1 MGAVERLR
9 LVGEKA
15 NQKSKVKNQKSKI
28 TPCALVEIASIQW
41 SDMSRP
47 PDQSQQDRADLG
59 RFGYAQELFR
69 SMGGFSNFAISFS
82 IISIL
87 TGAVTLFGYGLEM
100 GGPLEMTLGWPL
112 ATIFTLAV
120 AASMAELCSA
130 YPTAGAMYH
139 WAADLGGAGW
149 GWWVAWLNIFGLIA
163 TQAGINYSCA
173 QFVLPFLNLPSTATN
188 LYLMFGFILLTQGI
202 LNHYGVRLVAVLNDL
217 SVTVHILGVAAV
229 VAGLLLFA
237 PKQPVG
243 FLLEGINSNSRSP
256 YWWAF
261 CLGLLQAQWT
271 YTGFDASAHMTE
283 ETADPRRRAPWGV
296 VLSVAVSGAVGYV
309 LILALTL
316 AIHTIPGAL
325 HAQDA
330 HGDDIPAAIA
340 IMQSA
345 LGARVGNA
353 MAALASMAMWFCG
366 LACITSASRAL
377 WSLARDAGTPFA
389 PLVHWVSPRH
399 GTPVASIWLIVGAAM
414 AAMAWTGAVPIV
426 TALGTVTLYL
436 AYTLPVLLAWLARR
450 RGSDWP
456 RAAVWSLGRWGSA
469 VNLFAIVYAAFIC
482 VVLVMP
488 PNQLAAYTLAGL
500 LAALGVLYSA
510 IARRKFK
517 GPAWSVHR
525 EPE

>member
-1 MGAVERLR
+1 
-9 LVGEKA
+9 
-15 NQKSKVKNQKSKI
+15 
-28 TPCALVEIASIQW
+28 
-41 SDMSRP
+41 
-47 PDQSQQDRADLG
+47 
-59 RFGYAQELFR
+59 
-69 SMGGFSNFAISFS
+69 
-82 IISIL
+82 
-87 TGAVTLFGYGLEM
+87 
-100 GGPLEMTLGWPL
+100 
-112 ATIFTLAV
+112 
-120 AASMAELCSA
+120 
-130 YPTAGAMYH
+130 
-139 WAADLGGAGW
+139 
-149 GWWVAWLNIFGLIA
+149 
-163 TQAGINYSCA
+163 
-173 QFVLPFLNLPSTATN
+173 
-188 LYLMFGFILLTQGI
+188 
-202 LNHYGVRLVAVLNDL
+202 
-217 SVTVHILGVAAV
+217 
-229 VAGLLLFA
+229 
-237 PKQPVG
+237 VG

-325 HAQDA
+325 HAKDA
-330 HGDDIPAAIA
+330 HGDDIPAVIA

-389 PLVHWVSPRH
+389 ALVHWVSPRH

-469 VNLFAIVYAAFIC
+469 VNLTAIVYAAFIC